1 MMTLMPVM
9 TMLEG
14 CSWGLKGTYSR
25 LL

>member
-1 MMTLMPVM
+1 MTLMSVM